1 MLNLDET
8 LEITSSYVVQRDLY
22 LKGLVYSFGVIVF
35 IDIVRGQVAEI
46 NLLQLMPGFYLIL
59 LFLSFLFLLFFSDLF
74 FRVPFDNDN
83 KKSLGTKTIQ
93 KLEKGVT
100 MKFSF
105 FLFVTGFLV
114 VLNTVIPLSLD
125 SFNSYGEKTLENIWS
140 FDEVITLELILLII
154 LLSICQFP
162 LLILGVFSNEIERD
176 TLPEYWKNLSFF
188 VFIAS
193 GLLTPTIDGYTQLS
207 FAFSALSLY
216 LITIMIFT
224 KRIDIKFNTT
234 KSLSF

>member
-74 FRVPFDNDN
+74 FSVPFDNDN

-140 FDEVITLELILLII
+140 FDEVISLEIILLVILILLSQSPLVIVSSFTTENDVNI
-154 LLSICQFP
+154 LPEFWKSVS
-162 LLILGVFSNEIERD
+162 LLIFLAAGF
-176 TLPEYWKNLSFF
+176 
-188 VFIAS
+188 
-193 GLLTPTIDGYTQLS
+193 LTPTIDGYTQLS
-207 FAFSALSLY
+207 FAGSAVSLY
-216 LITIMIFT
+216 LFIINVIE
-224 KRIDIKFNTT
+224 KRVMIKFNGTVT
-234 KSLSF
+234 LGS

>member
-74 FRVPFDNDN
+74 FSVPFDNDN

-140 FDEVITLELILLII
+140 FDEVISLEIILLVILILLSQSPLVIVSSFTTENDVNI
-154 LLSICQFP
+154 LPEFWKSVS
-162 LLILGVFSNEIERD
+162 LLIFLAAGF
-176 TLPEYWKNLSFF
+176 
-188 VFIAS
+188 
-193 GLLTPTIDGYTQLS
+193 LTPTIDGYTQLS
-207 FAFSALSLY
+207 FAGSAVSLY
-216 LITIMIFT
+216 LFIINVLE
-224 KRIDIKFNTT
+224 KRVMIKFNGTVT
-234 KSLSF
+234 LGS

>member
-83 KKSLGTKTIQ
+83 KKSLGTKTTH

-105 FLFVTGFLV
+105 FLFITGFLV
-114 VLNTVIPLSLD
+114 ILNTVIPLSLD

-140 FDEVITLELILLII
+140 FDEVISLEIILLVILILLSQSPLVIVSSFTTENDVNI
-154 LLSICQFP
+154 LPEFWKSVS
-162 LLILGVFSNEIERD
+162 LLIFLAAGF
-176 TLPEYWKNLSFF
+176 
-188 VFIAS
+188 
-193 GLLTPTIDGYTQLS
+193 LTPTIDGYTQLS
-207 FAFSALSLY
+207 FAGSAVSLY
-216 LITIMIFT
+216 LFIINVIE
-224 KRIDIKFNTT
+224 KRVMIKFNGTAT
-234 KSLSF
+234 LGS